1 MVTIELS
8 TGIVEAAAVSS
19 CVAAVQDVGIA
30 MDEAMHPVLP
40 GGGVPAFAAGTAPD
54 DIEAIDAEHDAEVTV
69 DTVIA
74 TVIAGGGGGVAA
86 AALILE
92 GVVGDTAPILGGV
105 VDGNVPTL

>member
-8 TGIVEAAAVSS
+8 TGIVEAAAVAS

-74 TVIAGGGGGVAA
+74 TVIAGGGGGV
-86 AALILE
+86 
-92 GVVGDTAPILGGV
+92 VGDTAPILGGV